1 MDQLPSAYPR
11 LSIAG
16 VMRDHP
22 EDFAVNEQLDFQPSG
37 EGEHLF
43 LRVQKRGLNTITVA
57 GALAEAAGVGPEA
70 VGYAGLKDRH
80 AVTVQWFSVTTPR
93 CQLALPADLP
103 ASILAQ
109 TRHARKL
116 RRGQITCNEFCV
128 RLRDVQGAP
137 EEIDGRLAVLRSDGV
152 PNYFGAQRFGRDGS
166 NVDAAWSW
174 LSRRP
179 RRRLS
184 AFKRGIYISTARSLL
199 FNAVLA
205 ERVRRDN
212 WNVVIAGD
220 VLDRDLP
227 SGPLW
232 GRGRSAAG
240 DASAALEAEAL
251 ASYGAWLEPLEH
263 IGLTQQRR
271 ALVALPSDMTWHW
284 EQDQNALR
292 LEFALSS
299 GSYATSVL
307 DELGQFVV
315 AAGNS
320 SNG

>member
-1 MDQLPSAYPR
+1 M
-11 LSIAG
+11 
-16 VMRDHP
+16 
-22 EDFAVNEQLDFQPSG
+22 
-37 EGEHLF
+37 
-43 LRVQKRGLNTITVA
+43 
-57 GALAEAAGVGPEA
+57 
-70 VGYAGLKDRH
+70 
-80 AVTVQWFSVTTPR
+80 
-93 CQLALPADLP
+93 C
-103 ASILAQ
+103 
-109 TRHARKL
+109 
-116 RRGQITCNEFCV
+116 
-128 RLRDVQGAP
+128 
-137 EEIDGRLAVLRSDGV
+137 
-152 PNYFGAQRFGRDGS
+152 
-166 NVDAAWSW
+166 
-174 LSRRP
+174 
-179 RRRLS
+179 
-184 AFKRGIYISTARSLL
+184 
-199 FNAVLA
+199 
-205 ERVRRDN
+205 
-212 WNVVIAGD
+212 
-220 VLDRDLP
+220 DRDLP

-271 ALVALPSDMTWHW
+271 ALVALPTDMTWHW